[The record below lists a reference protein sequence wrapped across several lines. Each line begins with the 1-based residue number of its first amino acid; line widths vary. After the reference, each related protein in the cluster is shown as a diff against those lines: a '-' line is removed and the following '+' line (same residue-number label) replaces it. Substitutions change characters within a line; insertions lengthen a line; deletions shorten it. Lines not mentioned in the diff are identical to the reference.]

1 MKKILAKIWYAAFSW
16 KFIADSA
23 TLKQSEH
30 CVMIAAPHTSN
41 WDFPFAIFGFWLKG
55 LDLKFF
61 IKDNY
66 TKPFLIGGIFRWLG
80 ALGVNR
86 SKRNNLVEHSVELL
100 KSNKKLVILVPAEG
114 TRGRVEKWRK
124 GFYQIAVQAQ
134 VPITLG
140 YLDFKKK
147 EAGLGLIF
155 HPTGNFEKD
164 MQVIEDFYK
173 NIEGKNP
180 ENYNPKIF

>member
-1 MKKILAKIWYAAFSW
+1 MKKFLAKIWYAAFGW
-16 KFIADSA
+16 TFKTDDA
-23 TLKQSEH
+23 TLEKSTH

-41 WDFPFAIFGFWLKG
+41 WDFPFAILGFWLKG

-61 IKDNY
+61 IKDSY
-66 TKPFLIGGIFRWLG
+66 TNPFLIGGIFRWMG
-80 ALGVNR
+80 ALGVDR

-114 TRGRVEKWRK
+114 TRSRVEKWRK
-124 GFYQIAVQAQ
+124 GFYQIAVQAE

-147 EAGLGLIF
+147 EAGLGPVVY
-155 HPTGNFEKD
+155 PTGDFEKD
-164 MQVIEDFYK
+164 MQIIEDFYRH
-173 NIEGKNP
+173 ITGKNP

>member
-1 MKKILAKIWYAAFSW
+1 MKKFIAKIWYKAFGWTFNSNDE
-16 KFIADSA
+16 KKEKS
-23 TLKQSEH
+23 KH

-41 WDFPFAIFGFWLKG
+41 WDFPFTILGFWLEG

-66 TKPFLIGGIFRWLG
+66 TKPFLIGSIFRWLG

-86 SKRNNLVEHSVELL
+86 SKRNNLVEHSVALL
-100 KSNKKLVILVPAEG
+100 KSNKNLVILVPAEG
-114 TRGRVEKWRK
+114 TRSRVNKWRK

-134 VPITLG
+134 VPISLG

-147 EAGLGLIF
+147 EAGLGPILY
-155 HPTGNFEKD
+155 PTGDFEKD
-164 MQVIEDFYK
+164 MQVIEDFYR